1 MPTATIAMTR
11 DAAYIVVA
19 FRPKSEPLPEG
30 LAAFTGSKNIV
41 RYVEG
46 HSFAGQLE
54 MVAVK
59 LLKDG
64 RGDPD
69 LMPMLTAAD
78 WLRDRGWTVEPE
90 GWCKVAMQEIGA
102 A

>member
-1 MPTATIAMTR
+1 MPMATIAMTR

-30 LAAFTGSKNIV
+30 FAEFTESKNTV
-41 RYVEG
+41 QYAEG
-46 HSFAGQLE
+46 HRFAGQLE

-59 LLKDG
+59 LMKDG

-78 WLRDRGWTVEPE
+78 WLRDRGWTIEPE
-90 GWCKVAMQEIGA
+90 GWCKLVMQEIGA